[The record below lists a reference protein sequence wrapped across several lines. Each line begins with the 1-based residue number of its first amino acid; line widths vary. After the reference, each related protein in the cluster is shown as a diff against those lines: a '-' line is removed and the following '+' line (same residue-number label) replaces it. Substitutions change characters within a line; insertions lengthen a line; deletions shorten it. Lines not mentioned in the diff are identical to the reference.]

1 MYQRSFEFVRMRRAS
16 ALVLG
21 CAWVAGSLALSGCA
35 TWKPTKPVAGQ
46 PPSYAIDCSGPSL
59 SWAHCFQK
67 AGRACPHGYAIAT
80 RSEHGGGHVV
90 SGDFFDLVG
99 DKVQHRRM
107 LIRCKGAASTP
118 IDGNEPAVPP
128 PSGKARADDDDDD

>member
-1 MYQRSFEFVRMRRAS
+1 M
-16 ALVLG
+16 LLG
-21 CAWVAGSLALSGCA
+21 CACVLAGLALSGCA

-46 PPSYAIDCSGPSL
+46 PQGYAIDCSGPSL

-67 AGRACPHGYAIAT
+67 AGRACPHGYDIGK
-80 RSEHGGGHVV
+80 RSEHGGGHIV

-107 LIRCKGAASTP
+107 EIRCKDGAAAPVTAGP
-118 IDGNEPAVPP
+118 EPTVPA
-128 PSGKARADDDDDD
+128 PSGKSRSDEDDDD

>member
-1 MYQRSFEFVRMRRAS
+1 MLLA
-16 ALVLG
+16 
-21 CAWVAGSLALSGCA
+21 CAVMLAGLLLAGCA

-46 PPSYAIDCSGPSL
+46 PQGYAIDCSGPSL

-67 AGRACPHGYAIAT
+67 ASRACPHGYAIGK
-80 RSEHGGGHVV
+80 RSEKGGGHIV

-107 LIRCKGAASTP
+107 EIRCRDAAAAAAQPVSS
-118 IDGNEPAVPP
+118 EPPVPLP
-128 PSGKARADDDDDD
+128 AGRAKSGDDDDD